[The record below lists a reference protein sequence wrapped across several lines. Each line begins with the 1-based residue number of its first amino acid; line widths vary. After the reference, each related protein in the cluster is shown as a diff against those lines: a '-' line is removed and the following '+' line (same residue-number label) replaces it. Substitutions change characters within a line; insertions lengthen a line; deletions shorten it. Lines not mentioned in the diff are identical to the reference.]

1 MYTVLGSLDNDLP
14 LQEKFTYMYLTP
26 LMILLI
32 WKRIWEGFPH
42 MLTLKLAA
50 KELEL
55 LLITLIV
62 NIKSGQARRTR
73 VH

>member
-1 MYTVLGSLDNDLP
+1 
-14 LQEKFTYMYLTP
+14 
-26 LMILLI
+26 
-32 WKRIWEGFPH
+32 

-62 NIKSGQARRTR
+62 NIKSGQVRRTR